1 MTRRRAEIPN
11 YSFES
16 HQRLEKTTSIYS
28 PHVLVLEGIF
38 ALYDQR
44 VLDLLDM
51 KIFADE
57 DGKYSQSLIGPFP
70 AGCHNH
76 GKILRDMVQSAPT

>member
-1 MTRRRAEIPN
+1 M
-11 YSFES
+11 
-16 HQRLEKTTSIYS
+16 EKTTSIYS

-57 DGKYSQSLIGPFP
+57 DGKSSQFLIGLYL
-70 AGCHNH
+70 GDRHNY
-76 GKILRDMVQSAPT
+76 GKILKDMVQSAST